1 MVTNECTLKNKKNRE
16 TNRNITLIL
25 IPFVF
30 VMAKFIHLC
39 ILPDKYYFDSWRMI
53 SMLVGGDMTPWAGYQ
68 DTVDFYAA
76 INIFH
81 LGSVTQF
88 SLVIG
93 GIMTPVMM
101 WIISRTKEME
111 MRECLF
117 TLMTVGLLN
126 IYVFSITKELIQ
138 MLYFM
143 AIYIIICLPIKNS
156 VIKII
161 GCAAVFYWE
170 SVNFR
175 TYYIIMA
182 AMAVFMYIVFQWL
195 KKRAYITKKHIIITL
210 ILCFVA
216 VFVFLYASS
225 FISYDDYIDALN
237 VRDGTTETISGA
249 NTAIENPIK
258 VDSNLGIFMY
268 DYVIIAV
275 RMMLP
280 IELLIKSPVY
290 APFVIFQIFVL
301 YYFIKTLANIK
312 KIDENMHVVIA
323 CFSAYLFGSF
333 IFEPDFGSWVRHE
346 AATFPILQFMAFK
359 SNNYNTWYK

>member
-1 MVTNECTLKNKKNRE
+1 MGNEISSKKIREKNRD
-16 TNRNITLIL
+16 ITLLL
-25 IPFVF
+25 IPLVV
-30 VMAKFIHLC
+30 VMAKIIHLC

-53 SMLVGGDMTPWAGYQ
+53 SMLVGGVMTPWAGYQ
-68 DTVDFYAA
+68 DTVDFYDA

-81 LGSVTQF
+81 LTSITQF
-88 SLVIG
+88 SIVFGL
-93 GIMTPVMM
+93 IMTPIMM
-101 WIISRTKEME
+101 WIISRTKEMQ
-111 MRECLF
+111 MRECIF
-117 TLMTVGLLN
+117 ALMAVGLLN

-143 AIYIIICLPIKNS
+143 AIYIIISLPIKS
-156 VIKII
+156 SLVKIL
-161 GCAAVFYWE
+161 GCAAVYYWE
-170 SVNFR
+170 SLHFR

-182 AMAVFMYIVFQWL
+182 AMTVFMYVVFAWL
-195 KKRAYITKKHIIITL
+195 KKREYITKKQIIISI

-216 VFVFLYASS
+216 VFCFLYASS
-225 FISYDDYIDALN
+225 YISYEDYIDALN

-268 DYVIIAV
+268 DYVIVAV
-275 RMMLP
+275 RMMFP

-290 APFVIFQIFVL
+290 APFVLFQIFIL
-301 YYFIKTLANIK
+301 YYFFKTLTNIK
-312 KIDENMHVVIA
+312 KIDANMHVVIA

-346 AATFPILQFMAFK
+346 AATFPILQMMAFR
-359 SNNYNTWYK
+359 SHNYDAGA